1 MATGEDVTNIAWEPP
16 KIGDALGEVTIEHR
30 VISDVTMPMKQD
42 DARRLATRVFG
53 DDKKELLLRGD
64 AVHWVRGA
72 VHTDMAD
79 RTPDDKDE
87 RRRIH

>member
-16 KIGDALGEVTIEHR
+16 KVGDALGEVTIEHR
-30 VISDVTMPMKQD
+30 VIGDVTMPMKQD
-42 DARRLATRVFG
+42 DARRLANRVFG

-72 VHTDMAD
+72 MHPDMVD
-79 RTPDDKDE
+79 WTSEDKVE
-87 RRRIH
+87 PKRVR